1 VSIPFIHP
9 PDAPEIAG
17 LCFRTVRGPSDTE
30 SLYAVHARRAAHDGI
45 DFMSTFE
52 DYPRLGSLQQALSK
66 AVSIDQQNQ
75 WLVAQVNDQV
85 VGYSQLESWLEDDGT
100 RVYLILGWVIPEWR
114 NRGIGTA
121 MLHWAEEICC
131 HLAASCHP
139 NEVFEFAA
147 NASSTE
153 METTALLRYEGY
165 QVTYTVLEMNLDPA
179 VLIQVHPVPAGNEV
193 RPVLPEDYF
202 TIASSIGE
210 AYRYE
215 YDQGRYAEAFDPADY
230 AEGLRAEKYDPI
242 LWQIAWDGEQVVG
255 QVLSMIEGHRAEIFE
270 VSVRSSWRRRGLGR
284 ALLSRTLQCLLAR
297 GVEDIR
303 LRTVAEFRT
312 RASDLYR
319 SVGFRVLKEFRR
331 YRKKNVS
338 SIF

>member
-9 PDAPEIAG
+9 PDAPAIAG
-17 LCFRTVRGPSDTE
+17 LCFRTVRGLSDAE
-30 SLYAVHARRAAHDGI
+30 SLYAVHTRRAARDGI
-45 DFMSTFE
+45 DFRSTFE
-52 DYPRLGSLQQALSK
+52 DYPSLGSLQQSLSK

-75 WLVAQVNDQV
+75 WLVAQLNDQV
-85 VGYSQLESWLEDDGT
+85 VGYSQLESWLEDDRT

-121 MLHWAEEICC
+121 MLRWAEETCC
-131 HLAASCHP
+131 HLAASCYP
-139 NEVFEFAA
+139 NEVFKFAA

-153 METTALLRYEGY
+153 MDTTALLRYEGY
-165 QVTYTVLEMNLDPA
+165 QVAYTVLEMNLDPTA
-179 VLIQVHPVPAGNEV
+179 PIQVHPVPAGIEV

-202 TIASSIGE
+202 AIASSIGE

-215 YDQGRYAEAFDPADY
+215 YDQGRYAEAYDPADY
-230 AEGLRAEKYDPI
+230 TEGLRAEKYDPT

-255 QVLSMIEGHRAEIFE
+255 QVLSVIEGLRAEIIE
-270 VSVRSSWRRRGLGR
+270 VSVRPSWRRRGLGR

-297 GVEDIR
+297 DVEDIR

-319 SVGFRVLKEFRR
+319 SFGFRVLKEFQR
-331 YRKKNVS
+331 YRKKNAAKPS
-338 SIF
+338 

>member
-17 LCFRTVRGPSDTE
+17 LCFRTVRGPTDAE
-30 SLYAVHARRAAHDGI
+30 SLYAVHTRRAAHDGI

-52 DYPRLGSLQQALSK
+52 DYPSLESLQQALSK
-66 AVSIDQQNQ
+66 VVSLDQQNQ
-75 WLVAQVNDQV
+75 WLVAQVSEQV
-85 VGYSQLESWLEDDGT
+85 IGYSQLESWLEDDGT
-100 RVYLILGWVIPEWR
+100 RVYLVLGWVVPAWR
-114 NRGIGTA
+114 DRGIGTT
-121 MLHWAEEICC
+121 MLHWAEETCRQ
-131 HLAASCHP
+131 LATSSYP

-153 METTALLRYEGY
+153 MDTTALLRYEGY
-165 QVTYTVLEMNLDPA
+165 QVAYTVLEMNLDPA
-179 VLIQVHPVPAGNEV
+179 VPIQMHPVPAGIKV
-193 RPVLPEDYF
+193 RPVLPEDNF
-202 TIASSIGE
+202 AIASSIGE
-210 AYRYE
+210 AYQYE
-215 YDQGRYAEAFDPADY
+215 YDQGRYAEAYDPADY
-230 AEGLRAEKYDPI
+230 AEGLRAEKYDPT

-255 QVLSMIEGHRAEIFE
+255 QVLSVIEGLTAEIFE
-270 VSVRSSWRRRGLGR
+270 VSVRPSWRRRGLGR
-284 ALLSRTLQCLLAR
+284 ALLSRTLQCLLGR